1 MFLIGICGM
10 EGSGKDSIAN
20 FLIQEYDFT
29 RISFASVLKDVVAVL
44 FDWDRT
50 LLEGLTPESRVW
62 REQVDPWWSEKLSIP
77 NFTPRVALQR
87 IGTDTIRNHFHPDI
101 WLLAVERQ
109 LQKYTR
115 VVISDCRFPNELDLI
130 RRLGGT
136 IWRVDRGEV
145 PEWVA
150 PYLTENV
157 TPPTNIHPTS
167 YLWLKCPVDVGI
179 ENNGSLTDLHNCVV
193 NTMAR
198 ICGKV

>member
-1 MFLIGICGM
+1 MMLVGICGL

-44 FDWDRT
+44 FDWDRN
-50 LLEGLTPESRVW
+50 LLEGLTPESRAW
-62 REQVDPWWSEKLSIP
+62 REVADSWWSEKLGIP
-77 NFTPRVALQR
+77 NFTPRMALQM
-87 IGTDTIRNHFHPDI
+87 IGTDVVRNHFHPDI

-136 IWRVDRGEV
+136 VWRVERGV
-145 PEWVA
+145 PPEWA
-150 PYLTENV
+150 TDYLTDNV
-157 TPPTNIHPTS
+157 TPPIHIHPTS
-167 YLWLKCPVDVGI
+167 YLWMKCSVDVRI
-179 ENNGSLTDLHNCVV
+179 ENNGSLTDLHNRVV
-193 NTMAR
+193 STMTHF
-198 ICGKV
+198 CGKV